1 MRGIDSVEHM
11 MYGLPLISTSQTPD
25 DVPLVEDDL
34 MNGEELRERREDG
47 RESFDK
53 QHGDQEQSSRPRPK
67 VMLDGRS
74 RIVSMLPLGS
84 ALKDLFND
92 PYLLIRLHPS
102 AFPHMTGLRPEGM
115 SLETWFKIIAEREPI
130 TNMQVKINC
139 SSFINTLKSDL
150 PFTESDP
157 LVRYVRHPHDDKD
170 NEDSQFYHQR
180 P

>member
-115 SLETWFKIIAEREPI
+115 SLETWFTHFQSLSLSAPNPDQK
-130 TNMQVKINC
+130 
-139 SSFINTLKSDL
+139 
-150 PFTESDP
+150 
-157 LVRYVRHPHDDKD
+157 
-170 NEDSQFYHQR
+170 
-180 P
+180 